1 MKRFRLAPIGAS
13 MIASVLVAG
22 ATACGT
28 SPTSAANG
36 RVIEITMSEFSF
48 SPRTIT
54 LTAGETVTL
63 KLTNAGALEHEFMA
77 GRAPTPSKGYAEDW
91 LKRAVPGLASHTH
104 PGEVHLG
111 EGIRVSADWG
121 NRVTLVV
128 PTEKGVYEFG
138 CFVAGHYEA
147 GMKGTIVV
155 R

>member
-1 MKRFRLAPIGAS
+1 MK
-13 MIASVLVAG
+13 
-22 ATACGT
+22 
-28 SPTSAANG
+28 
-36 RVIEITMSEFSF
+36 EFSF

-54 LTAGETVTL
+54 LVAGQTVTL
-63 KLTNAGALEHEFMA
+63 KLRNAGTLEHEFMA

-91 LKRAVPGLASHTH
+91 LKQAVPGLANHTH

-121 NRVTLVV
+121 DQVKLVV
-128 PTEKGVYEFG
+128 PLEKGTFEFG

-147 GMKGTIVV
+147 GMRGTIIV